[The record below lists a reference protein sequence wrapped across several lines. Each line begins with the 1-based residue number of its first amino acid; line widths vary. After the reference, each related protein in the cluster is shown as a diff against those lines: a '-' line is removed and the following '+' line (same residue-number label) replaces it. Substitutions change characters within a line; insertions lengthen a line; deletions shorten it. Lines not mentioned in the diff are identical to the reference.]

1 MVVISAVRTR
11 VMGIIVRS
19 AVSAVP
25 DLIIIVDAFSGG
37 INYFV
42 YISARNSVGKYFFLL
57 YKRDRDHF
65 RIRNIMLTTSPPL

>member
-25 DLIIIVDAFSGG
+25 DLIIIVDAFTSGG

-42 YISARNSVGKYFFLL
+42 YISARNSVGNIFFVVV
-57 YKRDRDHF
+57 
-65 RIRNIMLTTSPPL
+65 